1 MARQPYSF
9 FRLKKKL
16 QEKKFDPQ
24 DIELAIQKAKDL
36 NYLCERDYTFSRI
49 TSLMRKGHSAYLI
62 KRKMKMEDQID
73 VTSKD
78 IEKVFKEHNLTEE
91 SLIKEI
97 IFKKKPLSFKDEN
110 DKTKAKNKILRYL
123 QNKGFSWDIISFLVD
138 EEFKVP

>member
-36 NYLCERDYTFSRI
+36 NYICERDYTFSRI

-73 VTSKD
+73 VTNQD
-78 IEKVFKEHNLTEE
+78 IEKVFNEHNLTEE

>member
-73 VTSKD
+73 VTSQD